1 MSELLQLS
9 FTFVSLISGKLV
21 CTNTT
26 CKHGGKCIPISDD
39 DFICNCTGTFYEGK
53 TCDKGL
59 IETTDVN
66 KLEITLGGTFD
77 FQVFAKPDKTLTVSP
92 YISGKLACDVGS
104 GIAVYFYPCNV
115 PLTRDAN
122 SMKFSMTVFLPGLHF
137 LKLSLSGE
145 DAKTF
150 TEPAPMPII
159 VHSTLE
165 SNYFKMFSHLQPSCC
180 ALNDDQH
187 QYLQCGGLP
196 ELNPQL
202 VSSCGWHKD
211 NDISYTLGIVYSKLN
226 NVTFPVSVAGLSIS
240 DTDIK
245 IPQGKHICGNCKGL
259 LMDIDKYPENKC
271 YMYKPTGEDSSEFVI
286 RQSLSTAF
294 VNEARNKLLP
304 SWIDLEVT
312 PDSETLTKV
321 SETDYKITL
330 ATTTDVTTTP
340 GCESIIIDSVGQFGV
355 LQHDGPLNLTL
366 QTSRINYE
374 DIYIPSPTRGSS
386 VCIAVNLCLGENS
399 PVYIGIPS
407 SAQQSIQKISFI
419 HDYVLRGW
427 NIIFHSAT
435 VRKIPTTFNF
445 FVNFWNGLLPNYI
458 PSSFQTNLIHKMEAS
473 GSFKYRHTEVSFSFF
488 GNLSH
493 DYVVDKNKVSII
505 CTKKTNMFFISIV
518 RFFKQMHLVNGLY
531 L

>member
-1 MSELLQLS
+1 MYPYIVG
-9 FTFVSLISGKLV
+9 VSV

-26 CKHGGKCIPISDD
+26 CKHGGTCIPISDD

-59 IETTDVN
+59 IVTTDVT
-66 KLEITLGGTFD
+66 KLELTPGRSFD
-77 FQVFAKPDKTLTVSP
+77 FQVYAKPDKTLTISP
-92 YISGKLACDVGS
+92 YISGKLACEVIS
-104 GIAVYFYPCNV
+104 TTAVYFNPCNV
-115 PLTRDAN
+115 QLTRYVN
-122 SMKFSMTVFLPGLHF
+122 SMTFSMSVFFSGLHF
-137 LKLSLSGE
+137 LTLSLSGE
-145 DAKTF
+145 DAKNF
-150 TEPAPMPII
+150 TEPALIPII
-159 VHSTLE
+159 VHSTSE
-165 SNYFKMFSHLQPSCC
+165 SEYFKTFSNLEPSCC
-180 ALNDDQH
+180 ALNDNK
-187 QYLQCGGLP
+187 YLQCGGLP

-202 VSSCGWHKD
+202 VSSCGWHKED
-211 NDISYTLGIVYSKLN
+211 DKTNYTLGIVYSKLN

-240 DTDIK
+240 NTGIK
-245 IPQGKHICGNCKGL
+245 IPQGKDMCGNCNGM
-259 LMDIDKYPENKC
+259 LMDIDKYPQYKC
-271 YMYKPTGEDSSEFVI
+271 YMYQPTGEDSREFVT

-330 ATTTDVTTTP
+330 ATTTDVTTIP
-340 GCESIIIDSVGQFGV
+340 GCESIIIDPNGQFGV

-366 QTSRINYE
+366 QISKINYE
-374 DIYIPSPTRGSS
+374 DMHISSPTRGFS

-407 SAQQSIQKISFI
+407 STQPSIQKISFI
-419 HDYVLRGW
+419 HNYVLRGW

-435 VRKIPTTFNF
+435 VHKIPASFNYV
-445 FVNFWNGLLPNYI
+445 VNFWNGLLPNYR
-458 PSSFQTNLIHKMEAS
+458 PSSFQTNLVLNMETS

-493 DYVVDKNKVSII
+493 DYVVDKNKVSI
-505 CTKKTNMFFISIV
+505 SII
-518 RFFKQMHLVNGLY
+518 K
-531 L
+531 